1 MQHDHILK
9 KNHFWPQPDPHAKIK
24 QEAINIGYSIIGI
37 TIPGP
42 RGHGRPRKSWSEC
55 VKADVDVCNLEG
67 IDPQNREALR
77 SGVRRTS
84 QLQLTLGTGKLSA
97 V

>member
-1 MQHDHILK
+1 MVMPRMHL
-9 KNHFWPQPDPHAKIK
+9 PT
-24 QEAINIGYSIIGI
+24 SIP
-37 TIPGP
+37 IPGP
-42 RGHGRPRKSWSEC
+42 RGCGRPRKSWSEC

-67 IDPQNREALR
+67 IDPQNREDWR

-84 QLQLTLGTGKLSA
+84 QMQLTPETGELSA